1 MREIRFRA
9 FDEELRKMYS
19 GDEIEGESNLDTW
32 LSYGEVAIYRI
43 DNGEYVQLKPLQYT
57 GLLDKNGNEIFEGDV
72 VDTIYDGKLFT
83 GVVVYDESELDF
95 KATNGKEN
103 YGSNFQ
109 YLPCCEE
116 VEVIGNLYEN
126 PELLKRGE

>member
-1 MREIRFRA
+1 MKMREMKFRL
-9 FDEELRKMYS
+9 FNKIDKVIILWDEAKK
-19 GDEIEGESNLDTW
+19 ICK
-32 LSYGEVAIYRI
+32 LSALE
-43 DNGEYVQLKPLQYT
+43 DNEDNKFFSSWMQYT
-57 GLLDKNGNEIFEGDV
+57 GLKDKYGKEIYEGDV
-72 VDTIYDGKLFT
+72 VDTVYDGKVFT

-116 VEVIGNLYEN
+116 VEIIGNIYEN
-126 PELLKRGE
+126 PELLGASK

>member
-1 MREIRFRA
+1 M
-9 FDEELRKMYS
+9 
-19 GDEIEGESNLDTW
+19 
-32 LSYGEVAIYRI
+32 
-43 DNGEYVQLKPLQYT
+43 QYT
-57 GLLDKNGNEIFEGDV
+57 GLLDKNGKEIYEGDV

-83 GVVVYDESELDF
+83 GVVVYDKSELDF

-126 PELLKRGE
+126 PELLNRGERK

>member
-1 MREIRFRA
+1 MFFNKVVTALFRGHLENKYE
-9 FDEELRKMYS
+9 FNEVELM
-19 GDEIEGESNLDTW
+19 
-32 LSYGEVAIYRI
+32 
-43 DNGEYVQLKPLQYT
+43 QYT
-57 GLLDKNGNEIFEGDV
+57 GLLDKNGKEIYEGDV

-83 GVVVYDESELDF
+83 GVVVYDKSELDF

-126 PELLKRGE
+126 PELLNRGERK